1 MLEALSS
8 RLRSAIEKLTK
19 KSYID
24 EKAVKEVVK
33 EIQKGLIMSD
43 VNIKIVLDLSK
54 RIEERALKEE
64 PPPGLSVKE
73 HVIRIIYEE
82 LTRLLGE
89 KTPDIRPRKGK
100 ALKILLVGIQGS
112 GKTTTVAKLA
122 NYFKELGY
130 TVGVFSTDTYRP
142 AGREQLRQLAE
153 RVGIEFFDYEGNDAV
168 KIAKKAL
175 EYFDNRVDVLIIDT
189 AGRHKEEKSLLKEM
203 KELDK
208 IIKPDHIFLVID
220 ASLGQQAYNQ
230 AKAFHETTPIGGII
244 ITKLDGTAKGGGTLS
259 AAAATGAKI
268 YFIGVGEKIGDL
280 EFYDPPSFV
289 GRLLGMGD
297 LKGLLKKIESIKL
310 TQERMEKLKKMAK
323 GKLTLMDM
331 IEQFESISKMGGLYK
346 ILSMMPGLGAKIPK
360 EMIEDVE
367 KKIKKWKYA
376 VDSMTDEERID
387 PNIIKKSRLQRI
399 SRGSGV
405 EESTIREMIKQYNM
419 LRKMLK
425 SGRRKR
431 LLKMFGRGLDM
442 SEIG

>member
-1 MLEALSS
+1 MLETLST
-8 RLRSAIEKLTK
+8 RLRNAIEKLTK

-24 EKAVKEVVK
+24 EKAVKEVIK

-43 VNIKIVLDLSK
+43 VNIKIVFDLSK
-54 RIEERALKEE
+54 KIEERALKEE

-82 LTRLLGE
+82 LTRFLGE
-89 KTPDIRPRKGK
+89 KTPEIKPRKGRVT
-100 ALKILLVGIQGS
+100 KILLVGIQGS
-112 GKTTTVAKLA
+112 GKTTTAAKLA
-122 NYFKELGY
+122 KYFKEQGY
-130 TVGVFSTDTYRP
+130 KVGMFSTDTYRP
-142 AGREQLRQLAE
+142 AGREQLKQLADKIE
-153 RVGIEFFDYEGNDAV
+153 VEFFDYNSKDPI
-168 KIAKKAL
+168 KIAKKGL
-175 EYFDNRVDVLIIDT
+175 EYFDKKVDVLIIDT

-203 KELDK
+203 RELEK
-208 IIKPDHIFLVID
+208 IVKPDYIFLVID

-230 AKAFHETTPIGGII
+230 AKAFHEATPIGGII
-244 ITKLDGTAKGGGTLS
+244 ITKLDGTAKGGGALS

-268 YFIGVGEKIGDL
+268 YFIGVGEKIDDL
-280 EFYDPPSFV
+280 EFYDPPAFV

-297 LKGLLKKIESIKL
+297 LKTLLRKIESIRMS
-310 TQERMEKLKKMAK
+310 QERMEKLKKMAK
-323 GKLTLMDM
+323 GKFTLMDM
-331 IEQFESISKMGGLYK
+331 IEQFESVSKMGGLYK
-346 ILSMMPGLGAKIPK
+346 ILSMMPGLGTKVPK

-387 PNIIKKSRLQRI
+387 PNIIKRTRLQRI

-405 EESTIREMIKQYNM
+405 DESVIKEMIKQYNM

-431 LLKMFGRGLDM
+431 LLKMFGKGLDL
-442 SEIG
+442 SDIR